1 MCTPSRAALLTGRLG
16 LRTGV
21 VSNFGPSST
30 GGLPLNETT
39 IAEMLVPAGYRTGMV
54 VCCGILRPGSDNLL
68 APTSAM
74 AATPLPSQSQ
84 SLTSVSLR
92 RRGNGKYSLCRRCA
106 GWTLPAGGLVG
117 WKVLLG
123 HIVSYPCPALE
134 LARCAY

>member
-74 AATPLPSQSQ
+74 AVFHSTAQPEPEPHFCLAPSQ
-84 SLTSVSLR
+84 
-92 RRGNGKYSLCRRCA
+92 GK
-106 GWTLPAGGLVG
+106 W
-117 WKVLLG
+117 
-123 HIVSYPCPALE
+123 
-134 LARCAY
+134 